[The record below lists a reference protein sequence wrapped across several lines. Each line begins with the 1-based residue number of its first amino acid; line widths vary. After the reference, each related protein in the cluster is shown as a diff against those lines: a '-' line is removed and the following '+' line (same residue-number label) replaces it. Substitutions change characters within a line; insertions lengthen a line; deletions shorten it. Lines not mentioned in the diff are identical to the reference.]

1 MFRENIN
8 VRGGVVPVRAY
19 ISELLPDFLAGRL
32 DAPPVLD
39 LAIGLDQVPEG
50 YYAMETTEDHSGVK
64 STPETRLIA
73 SMRKSPRLIPGMRV
87 QIG

>member
-32 DAPPVLD
+32 DPPPVLD
-39 LAIGLDQVPEG
+39 LTIGLDQVPEG
-50 YYAMETTEDHSGVK
+50 YYAMETT
-64 STPETRLIA
+64 
-73 SMRKSPRLIPGMRV
+73 
-87 QIG
+87 